1 MKDSTKL
8 RIHVPKSLFE
18 SIAKEVL
25 AEGKDG
31 KSHAQ
36 RMTEKMMGK
45 KKAKAPEMGKPEA
58 AAPKVNNAKAPVKE
72 VEGSNESLAKAIE
85 ALKVSMEKMEV
96 AIEAAARFVYMKGEL
111 HYGSKPAEK
120 DEDEGKDEVKEED
133 TKEDTEIVTLNETE
147 EIDLFIKIG
156 EWTVANFPKVA
167 DEMVGILRDKE
178 ALTDLGQFVV
188 TLATAG
194 SAAVTIPFMAAKKSM
209 ITAAKKLKDMAKASI
224 TTGKDADTALT
235 EEADSILTSLPDD
248 MIAKMAK

>member
-96 AIEAAARFVYMKGEL
+96 AIEAAARFVY
-111 HYGSKPAEK
+111 GSKPAEK

-147 EIDLFIKIG
+147 EIDLFMKIG

-167 DEMVGILRDKE
+167 DEVVGILRDKE